1 MAQPAS
7 SHPVQI
13 DSNQATAV
21 VSLTSHVAHLKPLT
35 GIRAL
40 AALWVVLVHIDSLHS
55 ASAGSKAGDFI
66 REYSILPVVFF
77 FILSGFILSVVY
89 IPRVEEC
96 GFAVPAQK
104 KYAWS
109 RAARIVPLY
118 LFSLIPGLVFGLFWL
133 SNHNVSWPLMG
144 DMSPNSAW
152 LGVNGWGFNVFL
164 RSNVPAWTLTAEL
177 IFYMMFPWL
186 MSRVLKWDR
195 EKCLSTL
202 LASLFSYLMIQ
213 LGLGL
218 MQMIGT
224 ESIAHIGSG
233 IGHFGSP
240 IFVPTF
246 IAGVLLGL
254 AWIRGW
260 IPERILNGT
269 TWIYCGLVLSIVFLT
284 QVMHAVLPPSL
295 VTGLLAPVFSLVV
308 LAGAGSHGLFNK
320 LLAHPVMQS
329 LGAASY
335 AIYITHWP
343 VKGIMQF
350 YLEGTVLSSMQIGLL
365 TFSVVMIVGYASHW
379 WIEKPV
385 HRWLVNRVSA

>member
-1 MAQPAS
+1 MS
-7 SHPVQI
+7 SH
-13 DSNQATAV
+13 
-21 VSLTSHVAHLKPLT
+21 LAHLKPLT

-40 AALWVVLVHIDSLHS
+40 AALWVVLVHIDSLH
-55 ASAGSKAGDFI
+55 AAVAGSGASDFI

-89 IPRVEEC
+89 LPRVEEC

-118 LFSLIPGLVFGLFWL
+118 LFSLIPGVVFGCLWL
-133 SNHNVSWPLMG
+133 SNRTVAWPLMG
-144 DMSPNSAW
+144 DLTSNSAW

-177 IFYMMFPWL
+177 IFYLMFPWL

-195 EKCLSTL
+195 EKCLFGL
-202 LASLFSYLMIQ
+202 MASLFGYLMIQ

-218 MQMIGT
+218 MQMM
-224 ESIAHIGSG
+224 GSSAASQFG
-233 IGHFGSP
+233 KGVGHFGSP

-246 IAGVLLGL
+246 VAGVLLGL

-260 IPERILNGT
+260 IPEKILNGT
-269 TWIYCGLVLSIVFLT
+269 AWIYGGLVVSVLFLT
-284 QVMHAVLPPSL
+284 QTMHSVLPPSL
-295 VTGLLAPVFSLVV
+295 VTGLLAPAFCLVV
-308 LAGAGSHGLFNK
+308 LAGAGSRGSVNK
-320 LLAHPVMQS
+320 LLSSKVMQS

-350 YLEGTVLSSMQIGLL
+350 YFHPAGVSSLQIGMV
-365 TFSVVMIVGYASHW
+365 TFLVVMLVGYASHW
-379 WIEKPV
+379 WIEKPL
-385 HRWLVNRVSA
+385 HRWIMNRASA